1 MNRSPTEIARDT
13 FKALTQ
19 RRLPPTPENYWHTY
33 HEIAGE
39 SDSAPEQALVQAILA
54 CAGELRPAALLAVE
68 QASTDRNWPRF
79 SELILD
85 VLKQNASESRWV
97 QPWPDLVRELLRQ
110 WDIRKPGLTSARK
123 QEMLTRVLVNFG
135 NDPVQLNEKL
145 TGLVKSWGEYAVS
158 DAIQDG
164 ALPVDE
170 ASQKDVNKS
179 EGNDGLNT
187 DQVWREVQEVLAQV
201 LEFALAPRLNGLAN
215 LQEETVALAQQIRV
229 SQWPQQFGLA
239 EAQLRKLWLKLEM
252 QAQQEGR
259 LLDGVMNVLHLV
271 IDNLSEVAAEDEW
284 LTGQYAVVQN
294 MFAAPLDMQLVY
306 KAELSLK
313 DLVLKQGALKHSLH
327 DAKTQLKQ
335 LITTFIDRL
344 GALSDSTGAFHG
356 KVRNY
361 AEKIQKAN
369 QIGELS
375 SLVDDLM
382 NDTRAM
388 QVDVLRSREE
398 IQLARAQ
405 AEAAQEK
412 IENLEAE
419 LQAVSEKVRE
429 DELTGALNRRG
440 LDDAFEREVSRASR
454 VGSPMC
460 LALLDIDN
468 FKKFNDQL
476 GHQAGDKALQHLV
489 AVVKDT
495 LRPADVVARYGGE
508 EFVILLPDTKM
519 DEASMVMERLQREL
533 TKRFFMHNNERLL
546 ITFSAGL
553 TKYMPEDTE
562 KTAIARADDAMYRA
576 KRAGKNRVECG

>member
-1 MNRSPTEIARDT
+1 MARSPTEIARDT

-54 CAGELRPAALLAVE
+54 AAGELRPASLRAVE
-68 QASTDRNWPRF
+68 QSVTDRNWSRF
-79 SELILD
+79 SELMLD
-85 VLKQNASESRWV
+85 VLKQNVSESNWT
-97 QPWPDLVRELLRQ
+97 QAWPDLVRELLRQ
-110 WDIRKPGLTSARK
+110 WDIRKPGLTSSRK

-135 NDPVQLNEKL
+135 NDPILLNEKL
-145 TGLVKSWGEYAVS
+145 SGLVKSWSEYGSSDVVEGAEVTDDQIEDVSAV
-158 DAIQDG
+158 DT
-164 ALPVDE
+164 VDVAE
-170 ASQKDVNKS
+170 CNNKAWRDVQ
-179 EGNDGLNT
+179 GL
-187 DQVWREVQEVLAQV
+187 VVHA
-201 LEFALAPRLNGLAN
+201 LEFALAPRLHGIQS
-215 LQEETVALAQQIRV
+215 LQNEAIGLAQQVKV
-229 SQWPQQFGLA
+229 SQWPQQFALS
-239 EAQLRKLWLKLEM
+239 EAQLRKFWIKLEM
-252 QAQQEGR
+252 QTEQEGR
-259 LLDGVMNVLHLV
+259 LLDGVMNVLQLV

-294 MFAAPLDMQLVY
+294 MFTSPLDMQLVY
-306 KAELSLK
+306 RAELSLK

-327 DAKTQLKQ
+327 DAKNQLKQ

-344 GALSDSTGAFHG
+344 GSLSDSTGAFHS
-356 KVRNY
+356 KVKNY
-361 AEKIQKAN
+361 SEKIQKAN

-375 SLVDDLM
+375 TLVDDLM

-405 AEAAQEK
+405 AQAAQEK

-440 LDDAFEREVSRASR
+440 LDDAFEREVSRAGR
-454 VGSPMC
+454 VGSTMC

-489 AVVKDT
+489 TVVKDT

-519 DEASMVMERLQREL
+519 EEARLVMERLQREL

-553 TKYMPEDTE
+553 TLFLPDDTE
-562 KTAIARADDAMYRA
+562 NSAIARADEAMYRA
-576 KRAGKNRVECG
+576 KKAGKNRVECT

>member
-1 MNRSPTEIARDT
+1 MARSPTEIARDT
-13 FKALTQ
+13 FKAMTQ

-54 CAGELRPAALLAVE
+54 AAGELRPASLRAVE
-68 QASTDRNWPRF
+68 QSIADRNWSRF
-79 SELILD
+79 SELMLD
-85 VLKQNASESRWV
+85 ALKQNVSESHWT
-97 QPWPDLVRELLRQ
+97 QAWPDLVRELLRQ
-110 WDIRKPGLTSARK
+110 WDLRKPGLTSSRK

-135 NDPVQLNEKL
+135 NDPVLLNEKL
-145 TGLVKSWGEYAVS
+145 AGLVKSWVEYASS
-158 DAIQDG
+158 DVVEG
-164 ALPVDE
+164 AEIP
-170 ASQKDVNKS
+170 S
-179 EGNDGLNT
+179 
-187 DQVWREVQEVLAQV
+187 DQAEEVLAVEAIDAVETNNQAWRDV
-201 LEFALAPRLNGLAN
+201 QGLVVHALEFALAPRLQGIQS
-215 LQEETVALAQQIRV
+215 LQDEAIGLAQQVKV
-229 SQWPQQFGLA
+229 SHWPQQFALC
-239 EAQLRKLWLKLEM
+239 EAQLRKFWIKLEM
-252 QAQQEGR
+252 HSEQEGR
-259 LLDGVMNVLHLV
+259 LLDGVMNVLQLV

-294 MFAAPLDMQLVY
+294 MFTSPLDMQLVY
-306 KAELSLK
+306 RAELSLK

-327 DAKTQLKQ
+327 DAKNQLKQ

-344 GALSDSTGAFHG
+344 GSLSDSTGAFHS
-356 KVRNY
+356 KVKNY
-361 AEKIQKAN
+361 SEKIQKAN

-375 SLVDDLM
+375 TLVDDLM

-405 AEAAQEK
+405 AQAAQDK

-440 LDDAFEREVSRASR
+440 LDDAFEREVSRAGR

-519 DEASMVMERLQREL
+519 EEAKLVMERLQREL

-553 TKYMPEDTE
+553 TLFLADDTE
-562 KTAIARADDAMYRA
+562 SSAIARADDAMYRA
-576 KRAGKNRVECG
+576 KKAGKNRVECV